1 MDFITSLLINS
12 HRATNTMQP
21 LIDVRTSHGATD
33 DLNQT
38 TQRKALYQL
47 IYVQNQDVRVKV
59 VETSSIQLEDV
70 LTWLRKGNSIFITQK
85 R

>member
-1 MDFITSLLINS
+1 
-12 HRATNTMQP
+12 MQP
-21 LIDVRTSHGATD
+21 LIDVRTSHRATD

-38 TQRKALYQL
+38 TPSKALYQL
-47 IYVQNQDVRVKV
+47 IYVQNQDERVKV